1 MAEENKSHDYEGSS
15 VETKDRGLF
24 DFLKKD
30 DHHEEKKPDHHHH
43 HDEALSSEFSEKV
56 KVSEH
61 EPVKYSEHE
70 PVKSSHEPVNYFNA
84 EETVNEE
91 EKMKPNPEKLHRSH
105 SSSSSSSDEE
115 ECEGEEKKKKK
126 KEKKGLKETLKEKF
140 SGEDKKEEEQH
151 HHVDTSVPIEHE
163 GQVHHTTHE
172 AHGYTTT
179 ETVVSPGNPEEKKG
193 FLEKIK
199 DKLPGQHKKEDVVA
213 TSPAPPPGVVHHDQP
228 YSSHET
234 TTTATHHEGEAKEKK
249 GILEKIK
256 EKLPGYHPKT
266 ETEEKEKE
274 KEKEK
279 ESGSHY

>member
-1 MAEENKSHDYEGSS
+1 MAEENKSHDYEASS

-30 DHHEEKKPDHHHH
+30 DH

-61 EPVKYSEHE
+61 EPVKYSE
-70 PVKSSHEPVNYFNA
+70 HEPVNYFNA

-115 ECEGEEKKKKK
+115 ECEGEEKK
-126 KEKKGLKETLKEKF
+126 EKKGLKETLKEKF

-151 HHVDTSVPIEHE
+151 HHVDTSVPIE
-163 GQVHHTTHE
+163 HE

-199 DKLPGQHKKEDVVA
+199 DKLPGQHKKEDVVVVA

-274 KEKEK
+274 KEKE
-279 ESGSHY
+279 SVC

>member
-30 DHHEEKKPDHHHH
+30 DHKEEEKKADHHHH
-43 HDEALSSEFSEKV
+43 DAAISSEFTEKV
-56 KVSEH
+56 KVSEQ
-61 EPVKYSEHE
+61 HE

-91 EKMKPNPEKLHRSH
+91 EKMNPNPAKLHRSH

-126 KEKKGLKETLKEKF
+126 KKGIKETLKEKF
-140 SGEDKKEEEQH
+140 SGEDKKEEEKVHQ

-163 GQVHHTTHE
+163 VQAHHTTHE
-172 AHGYTTT
+172 GPHGYTST
-179 ETVVSPGNPEEKKG
+179 ETVVTPVPNPEEKKG

-199 DKLPGQHKKEDVVA
+199 DKLPGQHKKEEEVAVV
-213 TSPAPPPGVVHHDQP
+213 TSPAAPPPPVHHDQP
-228 YSSHET
+228 HYSSSHDHDD
-234 TTTATHHEGEAKEKK
+234 HHEGEPKEKK

-256 EKLPGYHPKT
+256 EKLPGYHSKT
-266 ETEEKEKE
+266 ETTEEKE